1 MSDDKRENTLR
12 RLLGAAQIDQRMM
25 ARFDLFNELRA
36 AMKRKDKAAQLEIA
50 RKLKLN
56 GQEII
61 AEKARAAAAIAAAF
75 EDAKATAD
83 PDERTAKLLKAFELS
98 VKTKYWAYQALGD
111 IDAGNAAAEQT
122 FAIVAALDAIPPG
135 RRAAL
140 DVFLDS
146 SDVGVRCVAASRL
159 KKIMP
164 DRAIPILR
172 QIDKEEGGSSVGFT
186 AMQALWPDTKSET
199 PEGKGGAAKS

>member
-36 AMKRKDKAAQLEIA
+36 AMKRNDKAAQLEIA

-98 VKTKYWAYQALGD
+98 VKT
-111 IDAGNAAAEQT
+111 
-122 FAIVAALDAIPPG
+122 
-135 RRAAL
+135 
-140 DVFLDS
+140 
-146 SDVGVRCVAASRL
+146 
-159 KKIMP
+159 
-164 DRAIPILR
+164 
-172 QIDKEEGGSSVGFT
+172 
-186 AMQALWPDTKSET
+186 
-199 PEGKGGAAKS
+199 